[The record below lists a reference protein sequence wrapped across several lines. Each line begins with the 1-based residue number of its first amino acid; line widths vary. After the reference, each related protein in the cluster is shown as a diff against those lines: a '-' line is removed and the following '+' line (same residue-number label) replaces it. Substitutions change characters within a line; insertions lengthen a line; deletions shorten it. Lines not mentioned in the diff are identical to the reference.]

1 MKRTFSFYMQTY
13 LNSGGQP
20 QNNLGC
26 PGLSAMYQWITLNKD
41 NRTTYFATS
50 ILYKVRALFK
60 FFIFFLLPVNVPIY
74 TR

>member
-41 NRTTYFATS
+41 NRTTYPATS
-50 ILYKVRALFK
+50 VIYWKSRVRLTPEGE
-60 FFIFFLLPVNVPIY
+60 L
-74 TR
+74 R